1 MMERCGVNKL
11 SVLFLFFFFILSS
24 YGQDKQGTKGLDLF
38 LLMGQSNMAG
48 YGELLP
54 GDDKE
59 IEGVYVLRE
68 DSNKAA
74 TYFWEKASQPIH
86 KRLSSDRFC
95 LAGPFA
101 KVYKELYPQSQVG
114 LIPMGWGGAPIARM
128 TKGTEFYKE
137 VLNKALWAKKHG
149 LLKAILWHQGESD
162 TVSPKTVAAYEA
174 ELKQLIEDLRADLG
188 CSNLPFIIG
197 NLAEFYGTGKDHNT
211 TERVKQINQIKE
223 ILRKVARET
232 PNVGFV
238 ESTGLK
244 SIDHHQVHFD
254 RNSYVILGNRYAD
267 VYWNLVSNI

>member
-1 MMERCGVNKL
+1 MKRSVLRKL

-24 YGQDKQGTKGLDLF
+24 YGQNKQETKKLDLF

-59 IEGVYVLRE
+59 IDGVYVLRE
-68 DSNKAA
+68 DSNKVEA
-74 TYFWEKASQPIH
+74 YFWESASQPIH

-101 KVYKELYPQSQVG
+101 KVYRELYPQSQVG
-114 LIPMGWGGAPIARM
+114 LIPMAWGGAPIAQM
-128 TKGTEFYKE
+128 TKGTEFYEE
-137 VLNKALWAKKHG
+137 VVNKALWAKKHG

-162 TVSPKTVAAYEA
+162 TVSPKTVADYEA
-174 ELKQLIEDLRADLG
+174 KLKQLIKDLRTDLG

-197 NLAEFYGTGKDHNT
+197 DLATFYGTGKDHNT

-223 ILRKVARET
+223 ILRKVAKEI

-238 ESTGLK
+238 ESTGLQ
-244 SIDHHQVHFD
+244 SIDRHQVHFD
-254 RNSYVILGNRYAD
+254 RNSYIILGNRYAD
-267 VYWNLVSNI
+267 VYWNLVTNI